1 MAAKKRLVGDV
12 KPAAR
17 VHHAAKRSPVKKSV
31 VKIPVANKSDPL
43 YNQSVEKALAILEAF
58 GEKGR
63 ALNLGEIAVATAMT
77 KSSAQRCTH
86 TLERLGYLHR
96 DPQLKRWVL
105 SPRSLS
111 IANAYL
117 TGHPLIEQATTHL
130 VDLNQV
136 SGESV
141 SLSEPDD
148 TDMVYIARFPSRKR
162 FFIHMPVGHR
172 LPMYCTAAG
181 RAYLSALPRPEA
193 ELILGRSVIR
203 KFTPMT
209 TTDPDRL
216 LALVDAA
223 RKAGYAWADQ
233 EAYRGDLTIGAAVL
247 GGDGRPIAA
256 VNISGPTSRWT
267 MDELRSKMSSL
278 LLETARAASSGI
290 ASRLSDQ

>member
-1 MAAKKRLVGDV
+1 MTSRKKIVRRAKS
-12 KPAAR
+12 PAAAQPKT
-17 VHHAAKRSPVKKSV
+17 HPK
-31 VKIPVANKSDPL
+31 KSDPL
-43 YNQSVEKALAILEAF
+43 FNQSVEKALAILEAF
-58 GEKGR
+58 GNKGR
-63 ALNLGEIAVATAMT
+63 ALNLGEIAAATGMT
-77 KSSAQRCTH
+77 RSSAQRCAH

-117 TGHPLIEQATTHL
+117 TGHPLIEQATSHL
-130 VDLNQV
+130 VDLNQAT
-136 SGESV
+136 GESV

-148 TDMVYIARFPSRKR
+148 ADMVYIARFPSRKR

-181 RAYLSALPRPEA
+181 RAYLSALPQEEA
-193 ELILGRSVIR
+193 KQILRRSLIR

-216 LALVDAA
+216 LGLIDAA
-223 RKAGYAWADQ
+223 RKAGYAWGDQ
-233 EAYRGDLTIGAAVL
+233 EAYRGDLTIGAAIL
-247 GGDGRPIAA
+247 GDDGRPIAA

-267 MDELRSKMSSL
+267 MDDLRRKLSSL
-278 LLETARAASSGI
+278 LMETARAASSGI
-290 ASRLSDQ
+290 ASRLSGR

>member
-1 MAAKKRLVGDV
+1 MTGKKRIVGDAKAV
-12 KPAAR
+12 AR
-17 VHHAAKRSPVKKSV
+17 KKGPVKKTAV
-31 VKIPVANKSDPL
+31 TKSDPL
-43 YNQSVEKALAILEAF
+43 YNQSVEKALAVLEAF

-63 ALNLGEIAVATAMT
+63 ALNLGEIAAATAMT

-96 DPQLKRWVL
+96 DHQLKRWVL

-111 IANAYL
+111 LANAYL

-148 TDMVYIARFPSRKR
+148 TDMVYIARFPGRKR
-162 FFIHMPVGHR
+162 FFIHMPVGRR

-181 RAYLSALPRPEA
+181 RAYLSALPPGEA
-193 ELILGRSVIR
+193 NQILRRSVIR

-216 LALVDAA
+216 QALVDAA
-223 RKAGYAWADQ
+223 RKAGYAWAEQ
-233 EAYRGDLTIGAAVL
+233 ESYRGDLTIGAAIL
-247 GGDGRPIAA
+247 GDDGRPIAA

-267 MDELRSKMSSL
+267 LDELRNKLSCV

>member
-1 MAAKKRLVGDV
+1 MRAAAK

-17 VHHAAKRSPVKKSV
+17 K
-31 VKIPVANKSDPL
+31 NDPL

-58 GEKGR
+58 GEQGR
-63 ALNLGEIAVATAMT
+63 ALNLGEIALATAMT

-86 TLERLGYLHR
+86 TLEKLGYLHR
-96 DPQLKRWVL
+96 DTQLKRWVL
-105 SPRSLS
+105 SPRSLGL
-111 IANAYL
+111 ANAYL
-117 TGHPLIEQATTHL
+117 TGHPLLEQATTHL
-130 VDLNQV
+130 VELNQV

-162 FFIHMPVGHR
+162 FFIHMPVGRR

-181 RAYLSALPRPEA
+181 RAYLSALPEA
-193 ELILGRSVIR
+193 QAHLILRRSIMR
-203 KFTPMT
+203 KFTPNT
-209 TTDPDRL
+209 TVDPDRV
-216 LALVDAA
+216 LALIQAA

-233 EAYRGDLTIGAAVL
+233 ESYRGDLTLGAAIL
-247 GGDGRPIAA
+247 GDDGRPIAA

-267 MDELRSKMSSL
+267 MDELRDKLSSV

-290 ASRLSDQ
+290 ASRLNER

>member
-1 MAAKKRLVGDV
+1 MAVTKKLVGAAKFPVRKHRTV
-12 KPAAR
+12 
-17 VHHAAKRSPVKKSV
+17 AKA
-31 VKIPVANKSDPL
+31 VAKKSDPL

-105 SPRSLS
+105 SPRSLNV
-111 IANAYL
+111 ANAYL

-148 TDMVYIARFPSRKR
+148 TDMVYIARFPGRKR

-181 RAYLSALPRPEA
+181 RAYLSALPKA
-193 ELILGRSVIR
+193 DVHLILQRSVMR

-209 TTDPDRL
+209 TTDPDRV
-216 LALVDAA
+216 LALIDAA

-233 EAYRGDLTIGAAVL
+233 EAYRGDLTIGAAIL
-247 GGDGRPIAA
+247 GDDGRPIAA

-267 MDELRSKMSSL
+267 MDELRGKLSSVL
-278 LLETARAASSGI
+278 IETAHAASSRI
-290 ASRLSDQ
+290 ASRLRDQ

>member
-1 MAAKKRLVGDV
+1 MPPNRRSSGDAKPTVRKPRAFKKAAAGKG
-12 KPAAR
+12 
-17 VHHAAKRSPVKKSV
+17 
-31 VKIPVANKSDPL
+31 DPL
-43 YNQSVEKALAILEAF
+43 YNQSVEKALAIFEAF

-63 ALNLGEIAVATAMT
+63 ALNLGEIALATAMT

-86 TLERLGYLHR
+86 TLEKLGYLHR
-96 DPQLKRWVL
+96 DLQLKRWML

-111 IANAYL
+111 LANAYL
-117 TGHPLIEQATTHL
+117 MGHPLIEQATTHL
-130 VDLNQV
+130 VDLNQA

-181 RAYLSALPRPEA
+181 RAYLSALPPDEA
-193 ELILGRSVIR
+193 RLIVRRSVIR

-209 TTDPDRL
+209 TTDPERL
-216 LALVDAA
+216 LALIDAA

-233 EAYRGDLTIGAAVL
+233 EAYRGDLTIGAAIL
-247 GGDGRPIAA
+247 GVDGRPIAA
-256 VNISGPTSRWT
+256 VNISGPTSRWS
-267 MDELRSKMSSL
+267 MDELRNAMSSVL
-278 LLETARAASSGI
+278 LQTARAASSGI
-290 ASRLSDQ
+290 ASRLGDR

>member
-1 MAAKKRLVGDV
+1 MAAKKRLTGDA

-17 VHHAAKRSPVKKSV
+17 VHHAAKKSLVKKPL
-31 VKIPVANKSDPL
+31 VKIPVAKKSDPL

-63 ALNLGEIAVATAMT
+63 ALNLGEIAAATSMT

-111 IANAYL
+111 LANAYL
-117 TGHPLIEQATTHL
+117 TGHPLLEQATTHL

-136 SGESV
+136 TGESV

-181 RAYLSALPRPEA
+181 RAYLSALPQAEA
-193 ELILGRSVIR
+193 QLILRRSAFR

-216 LALVDAA
+216 LALIDAA

-233 EAYRGDLTIGAAVL
+233 EAYRGDLTIGAAIL
-247 GGDGRPIAA
+247 GDDGRPIAA

-267 MDELRSKMSSL
+267 MDELRSKMSSV

>member
-1 MAAKKRLVGDV
+1 MAVKKRIV
-12 KPAAR
+12 K
-17 VHHAAKRSPVKKSV
+17 
-31 VKIPVANKSDPL
+31 KSDPL

-58 GEKGR
+58 GDKGR

-96 DPQLKRWVL
+96 DAQLKRWVL

-111 IANAYL
+111 LANAYL
-117 TGHPLIEQATTHL
+117 TGHPLLEQATTHL

-136 SGESV
+136 TGESV

-148 TDMVYIARFPSRKR
+148 IDMVYIARFPSRKR

-181 RAYLSALPRPEA
+181 RAFLSALPQAEA
-193 ELILGRSVIR
+193 QLIVRRSVIR

-216 LALVDAA
+216 LALIDAA

-233 EAYRGDLTIGAAVL
+233 EAYRGDLTIGAAIL
-247 GGDGRPIAA
+247 GDDGRPIAA

-267 MDELRSKMSSL
+267 MDELRSKMSSV

>member
-1 MAAKKRLVGDV
+1 MAAKKKFAG
-12 KPAAR
+12 AAR
-17 VHHAAKRSPVKKSV
+17 LPVRKPRAAVKAAAKKG
-31 VKIPVANKSDPL
+31 DPL

-58 GEKGR
+58 GETGR
-63 ALNLGEIAVATAMT
+63 ALNLGEIAVATDMT

-96 DPQLKRWVL
+96 DLQLKRWVL

-111 IANAYL
+111 LANAYL

-162 FFIHMPVGHR
+162 FFIHMPIGHR

-181 RAYLSALPRPEA
+181 RAYLSALPPAEA
-193 ELILGRSVIR
+193 NDILRRSVIR

-209 TTDPDRL
+209 TTDPDRIW
-216 LALVDAA
+216 ALIDSA
-223 RKAGYAWADQ
+223 RKAGYAWGDQ
-233 EAYRGDLTIGAAVL
+233 EAYRGDLTMGAAIL
-247 GGDGRPIAA
+247 GDDGRPIAA

-267 MDELRSKMSSL
+267 MDTLRSKFSSV

-290 ASRLSDQ
+290 ASRLNDR

>member
-1 MAAKKRLVGDV
+1 
-12 KPAAR
+12 
-17 VHHAAKRSPVKKSV
+17 
-31 VKIPVANKSDPL
+31 
-43 YNQSVEKALAILEAF
+43 
-58 GEKGR
+58 
-63 ALNLGEIAVATAMT
+63 MT

-111 IANAYL
+111 LANAYL
-117 TGHPLIEQATTHL
+117 TGHPLLEQATTHL

-136 SGESV
+136 TGESV

-148 TDMVYIARFPSRKR
+148 ADMVYIARFPSRKR

-181 RAYLSALPRPEA
+181 RAYLSALP
-193 ELILGRSVIR
+193 
-203 KFTPMT
+203 
-209 TTDPDRL
+209 L
-216 LALVDAA
+216 LALIDAA

-233 EAYRGDLTIGAAVL
+233 EAYRGDLTIGAAIL
-247 GGDGRPIAA
+247 GDDGRPIAA

-267 MDELRSKMSSL
+267 MDGLREKLSSV

-290 ASRLSDQ
+290 ASRLSDP

>member
-1 MAAKKRLVGDV
+1 MAAKKKFAG
-12 KPAAR
+12 AAR
-17 VHHAAKRSPVKKSV
+17 LAVRKQRVAAKAAAKKG
-31 VKIPVANKSDPL
+31 DPL

-63 ALNLGEIAVATAMT
+63 ALNLGELTVATDMT

-96 DPQLKRWVL
+96 DLQLKRWVL

-111 IANAYL
+111 LANAYL

-130 VDLNQV
+130 VDLNQA

-162 FFIHMPVGHR
+162 FFIHMPIGHR

-181 RAYLSALPRPEA
+181 RAYLSALPPAEA
-193 ELILGRSVIR
+193 NEIVRRSVIR

-209 TTDPDRL
+209 TTDPDRIG
-216 LALVDAA
+216 ALIDAA
-223 RKAGYAWADQ
+223 RRAGYAWGDQ
-233 EAYRGDLTIGAAVL
+233 EAYRGDLTIGAAIL
-247 GGDGRPIAA
+247 GDDGRPIAA

-267 MDELRSKMSSL
+267 MDELRSKFSSV
-278 LLETARAASSGI
+278 LLETARAASSGS
-290 ASRLSDQ
+290 ASRFRD

>member
-1 MAAKKRLVGDV
+1 MAAKKKFAG
-12 KPAAR
+12 AAR
-17 VHHAAKRSPVKKSV
+17 LPVRKPRAAVKAAAKKG
-31 VKIPVANKSDPL
+31 DPL

-58 GEKGR
+58 GETGR
-63 ALNLGEIAVATAMT
+63 ALNLGEIAVATDMT

-96 DPQLKRWVL
+96 DLQLKRWVL

-111 IANAYL
+111 LANAYL

-162 FFIHMPVGHR
+162 FFIHMPIGHR

-181 RAYLSALPRPEA
+181 RAYLSALPPAEA
-193 ELILGRSVIR
+193 NDILRRSVIR

-209 TTDPDRL
+209 TIDPDRIW
-216 LALVDAA
+216 ALIDAA
-223 RKAGYAWADQ
+223 RKAGYAWGDQ
-233 EAYRGDLTIGAAVL
+233 EAYRGDLTLGAAIL
-247 GGDGRPIAA
+247 GDDGRPIAA

-267 MDELRSKMSSL
+267 MDTLRSKFSSV

-290 ASRLSDQ
+290 ASRFSDQ

>member
-1 MAAKKRLVGDV
+1 MAAKKKFAG
-12 KPAAR
+12 AAR
-17 VHHAAKRSPVKKSV
+17 LPVRKQRAAVKAAAKKG
-31 VKIPVANKSDPL
+31 DPL

-58 GEKGR
+58 GETGR
-63 ALNLGEIAVATAMT
+63 ALNLGEIAVATDMT

-96 DPQLKRWVL
+96 DLQLKRWVL

-111 IANAYL
+111 LANAYL

-148 TDMVYIARFPSRKR
+148 TDMVYIARFPSRQR
-162 FFIHMPVGHR
+162 FFIHMPIGHR

-181 RAYLSALPRPEA
+181 RAYLSALPPAEA
-193 ELILGRSVIR
+193 NDILRRSVIR
-203 KFTPMT
+203 KITPMT
-209 TTDPDRL
+209 TTDPDRIW
-216 LALVDAA
+216 ALIDSA
-223 RKAGYAWADQ
+223 RKAGYAWGDQ
-233 EAYRGDLTIGAAVL
+233 EAYRGDLTMGAAIL
-247 GGDGRPIAA
+247 GDDGRPIAA

-267 MDELRSKMSSL
+267 MDTLRSKFSSV

-290 ASRLSDQ
+290 ASRLNDR